1 MTSAARVP
9 PHVPTLT
16 EVVSW
21 TDKATPAAWNGPEA
35 LPTDLAR
42 EVEARVLHQIQQM
55 LPSLVAQAMK
65 ESLQNAAPKAAD
77 N

>member
-21 TDKATPAAWNGPEA
+21 TDQATPTAWSGPEV
-35 LPTDLAR
+35 LPPDLAL
-42 EVEARVLHQIQQM
+42 EVQARVMHQIQQM
-55 LPSLVAQAMK
+55 LPSLVAQALK
-65 ESLQNAAPKAAD
+65 ESVQNAAPKAAD

>member
-21 TDKATPAAWNGPEA
+21 TDGATPAAWQSPEV
-35 LPTDLAR
+35 LPPDLAR
-42 EVEARVLHQIQQM
+42 EVEARVMHQIQQL
-55 LPSLVAQAMK
+55 LPSLIAQAVK
-65 ESLQNAAPKAAD
+65 ESLQSAALKVAD

>member
-1 MTSAARVP
+1 MTDAARVP

-21 TDKATPAAWNGPEA
+21 SDKATPTAWSGPDV
-35 LPTDLAR
+35 LPPDLAR
-42 EVEARVLHQIQQM
+42 EVEARVMHQIQQL
-55 LPSLVAQAMK
+55 LPGLVAQALK
-65 ESLQNAAPKAAD
+65 DSLQNAAAKNTD